1 MAASWGR
8 GAVCCGGSPP
18 VLPAGFFSLCP
29 AGGRLK
35 TAAMTHD
42 SGLLPTFDD
51 VLAAA
56 ERQKGYVR
64 ETPVLSHA
72 AIDAAAGAKVFVK
85 AECLQVTGSFK
96 MRGATNRL
104 AQLSPEHRKAGVV
117 AFSSGNHAQGV
128 ARAAR
133 LMGMPA
139 VIVMPADAPQV
150 KVDGVRADGG
160 DVVLYDRNAE
170 SREEISARIAAERGA
185 VVVPSYDDRD
195 IIAGQ
200 GTAGLEFARQ
210 MEAAGTPLD
219 HLICCTGGGGLIT
232 GIALAFERLSPQTRI
247 WTAEPAGH
255 DDWARSL
262 ETGTIQT
269 NAPGTR
275 SICDAILTPAPGHL
289 TFAIGKRLLAGGLR
303 VTDAEVKEAVRAAA
317 AHLKIVAEP
326 GGAAALAAA
335 LSQLPDA
342 AKGKRVGV
350 LVTGGN
356 VDPAEYVR
364 ILSGEA

>member
-1 MAASWGR
+1 MTQTIS
-8 GAVCCGGSPP
+8 
-18 VLPAGFFSLCP
+18 LPAFE
-29 AGGRLK
+29 
-35 TAAMTHD
+35 
-42 SGLLPTFDD
+42 D

-56 ERQKGYVR
+56 ERQRGFVR

-72 AIDAAAGAKVFVK
+72 AIDAEAGAQVLVK

-96 MRGATNRL
+96 MRGASNRL
-104 AQLSPEHRKAGVV
+104 AQISPEGRKAGVV

-133 LMGMPA
+133 LFGMPA
-139 VIVMPADAPQV
+139 VIVMPADAPKV
-150 KVDGVRADGG
+150 KVDGVLADGG
-160 DVVLYDRNAE
+160 EVVLYDRNTE
-170 SREEISARIAAERGA
+170 SREDICNRIAAERGA
-185 VVVPSYDDRD
+185 VVVPSYDDPH

-210 MEAAGTPLD
+210 MATADTPLD
-219 HLICCTGGGGLIT
+219 ALIICTGGGGLIS
-232 GIALAFERLSPQTRI
+232 GCALAFEALSPETQI
-247 WTAEPAGH
+247 WTAEPEAH

-262 ETGTIQT
+262 ESGEIKA

-289 TFAIGKRLLAGGLR
+289 TFAIGKRLFAGGLR
-303 VTDAEVKEAVRAAA
+303 VSDGDVRHAMRAAA
-317 AHLKIVAEP
+317 RHLKIVSEP

-335 LSQLPDA
+335 LRQMPGSL
-342 AKGKRVGV
+342 KGKRVGV

-356 VDPAEYVR
+356 VDPEAYAN
-364 ILSGEA
+364 ILAGND